1 MFAHRLCHAYA
12 GATVLRWNS
21 YARPCDPVAMDTHPS
36 IDARDA
42 ATLQAWL
49 LALLRFAV
57 TRLEPDRIV
66 ALAAAAE
73 LDRPDA
79 APPGTPAH
87 RFFYRTTADL
97 CAAIIDPDA
106 PASAAAL
113 QAHLERITDTR
124 LQRAFAAAVDVKIAK
139 KMSATKRAAKPV
151 DLWRGLGRRDG
162 TMRQERRSASGG

>member
-1 MFAHRLCHAYA
+1 MDMRIAINVR
-12 GATVLRWNS
+12 
-21 YARPCDPVAMDTHPS
+21 DVA
-36 IDARDA
+36 A
-42 ATLQAWL
+42 LQAWL
-49 LALLRFAV
+49 LALLHFAV
-57 TRLEPDRIV
+57 TLGEADRMV

-106 PASAAAL
+106 PASEAAL

-162 TMRQERRSASGG
+162 TAQQERRDASGG